1 MSYNANLQ
9 NQPVQI
15 KGQTANLRAGQSTSD
30 PVITVL
36 QKNKPT
42 GCVLTGNF
50 SIFGN
55 YKWYQVRLKTKIK
68 GYELGYLRNDVI
80 ILNEKSVTQEP
91 NNKSQNPVSA
101 GDKPDQDAGNK
112 LLKAV
117 LNTDAILYKRY
128 LIIAEAIINAKQKSI
143 GLPANAEDTLT
154 GLIGKYT
161 NRQIEIQKQLITDGI
176 LKSFNKLSPGTGI
189 FPSVFT
195 YLYLK
200 FSKNVNGLGLAWYI
214 PVAIIAAGTVIVSW
228 VLYLLLKRKYT
239 EQQVDLKVSEDLQKA
254 LNTLPPEKKEAVL
267 KDLQAQINNAYGQG
281 NDDAKT
287 DNIMKWV
294 KNILLIGVGSI
305 MAIKVIGM
313 LNSSKNKSIQQ

>member
-1 MSYNANLQ
+1 MSYNAKLL

-36 QKNKPT
+36 QKNKPIA
-42 GCVLTGNF
+42 CVLTGNF

-68 GYELGYLRNDVI
+68 GYEIGYLRNDVI
-80 ILNEKSVTQEP
+80 ILTEKAASQN
-91 NNKSQNPVSA
+91 NNKSQNTVSA

-112 LLKAV
+112 LLKTV
-117 LNTDAILYKRY
+117 LNNDAILYKRY
-128 LIIAEAIINAKQKSI
+128 LVIAEAIINAKQKNI
-143 GLPANAEDTLT
+143 QIPANAEDTLT

-161 NRQIEIQKQLITDGI
+161 NRQTEIQKQLITDGI
-176 LKSFNKLSPGTGI
+176 LKSFNKLSPGMGI

-200 FSKNVNGLGLAWYI
+200 FSKNVNGLGFAWYI

-239 EQQVDLKVSEDLQKA
+239 EQQVDLKVSDDLQKA

-305 MAIKVIGM
+305 VAIKVVRM
-313 LNSSKNKSIQQ
+313 LNSSKNKLNQQ